1 VKNDLE
7 MMIDK
12 IGLSKVLFMLAEIC
26 HDKADHVATNWQDQ
40 RLAKAWLVDAMLMEQ
55 AAAKTRIT

>member
-1 VKNDLE
+1 VKDDLE

-26 HDKADHVATNWQDQ
+26 HDADHVATNWQDH
-40 RLAKAWLVDAMLMEQ
+40 RLAKAWQVDAMLMEQ